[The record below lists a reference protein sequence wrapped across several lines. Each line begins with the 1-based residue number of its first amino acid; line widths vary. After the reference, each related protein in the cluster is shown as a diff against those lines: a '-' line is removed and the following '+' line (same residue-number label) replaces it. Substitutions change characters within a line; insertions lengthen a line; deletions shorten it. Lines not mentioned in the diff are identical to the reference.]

1 MSRPSDASAD
11 RRRALFL
18 TAEAPYPPVGGGA
31 LRSASLLEYLAR
43 GYELDV
49 IVFREPGAADPAAAI
64 PAGLARATHVIAL
77 PPHSR
82 HPWRRATRN
91 LRRMLAARPPL
102 NDRFGGFGD
111 SMARFLNGRRYH
123 LAVIEHFWCAPYAE
137 QAVRHAERVVL
148 DLHNIESVLLAGCA
162 KTEPWP
168 LSFMLR
174 RFQHACERLEQR
186 WLPRFDLVMTASET
200 DAERL
205 RRLFPGARVDWAP
218 NTIPMVP
225 RPHRTEEEAIV
236 FSGNLEYR
244 PNVSAIRYFRRQI
257 WPLLRERGPG
267 LRWRIV
273 GRNPEAVR
281 RYVRDDPR
289 IELTGPVEDAVS
301 ELARAK
307 VAVVPVLAGSGTR
320 VKIIEAWAAA
330 RAVVSTPLGAEGLGA
345 EEGKHLLL
353 ASGPRE
359 FAAKVAGLLEDG
371 GARAELGASARHY
384 FERNLTW
391 EAAWGRLEEIGI

>member
-18 TAEAPYPPVGGGA
+18 TAEAPYPLVGGGA
-31 LRSASLLEYLAR
+31 LRSASLVEYLGR

-49 IVFREPGAADPAAAI
+49 IVFREPGAADPAAAM
-64 PAGLARATHVIAL
+64 PPGLVRAIHVIGL

-82 HPWRRATRN
+82 HPLSRAARN

-111 SMARFLNGRRYH
+111 SIAGFLSGRRYH

-137 QAVRHAERVVL
+137 QAARHADRVVL
-148 DLHNIESVLLAGCA
+148 DLHNIESILLAACA

-174 RFQHACERLEQR
+174 RFQGACERLERR
-186 WLPRFDLVMTASET
+186 WLPRFDLVLTASET
-200 DAERL
+200 DADRL
-205 RRLFPGARVDWAP
+205 RRLFPGSRVDWAP
-218 NTIPMVP
+218 NTIPLAP
-225 RPHRTEEEAIV
+225 LPHAEEEEAIV

-257 WPLLRERGPG
+257 WPLLWERRPG
-267 LRWRIV
+267 LRWWIV
-273 GRNPEAVR
+273 GRNPQAVQ
-281 RYVRDDPR
+281 RYVSDDPR
-289 IELTGPVEDAVS
+289 IQLTGPVDDAVS

-307 VAVVPVLAGSGTR
+307 RS
-320 VKIIEAWAAA
+320 
-330 RAVVSTPLGAEGLGA
+330 
-345 EEGKHLLL
+345 EEHT
-353 ASGPRE
+353 S
-359 FAAKVAGLLEDG
+359 
-371 GARAELGASARHY
+371 ELQSR
-384 FERNLTW
+384 
-391 EAAWGRLEEIGI
+391 